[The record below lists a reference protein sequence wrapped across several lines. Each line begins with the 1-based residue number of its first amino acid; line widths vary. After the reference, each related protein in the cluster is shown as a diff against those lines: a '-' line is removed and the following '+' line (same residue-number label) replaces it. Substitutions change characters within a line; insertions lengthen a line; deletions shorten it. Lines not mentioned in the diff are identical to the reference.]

1 MTYPGTHRPLTDELF
16 DDTHRWAVSE
26 AFRLHGTDL
35 AREVAMSLALFAGST
50 RGRAHAGVFLAAFAS
65 TCAALDRE
73 AGDLCRELGRVAEQ
87 WWADPAH
94 DRWGT
99 CYGAPWSQVG
109 AQ

>member
-1 MTYPGTHRPLTDELF
+1 MTYPGTHSPQGNDLL
-16 DDTHRWAVSE
+16 DDTHQWAVTE
-26 AFRLHGTDL
+26 AFKVHGTVL
-35 AREVAMSLALFAGST
+35 AREVAMSLALLVGSK
-50 RGRAHAGVFLAAFAS
+50 RGHAHAGVFLAAFAS

-73 AGDLCRELGRVAEQ
+73 AGDLRRESGRVAEE

-99 CYGAPWSQVG
+99 CYGAPWSPVG